1 MDAIGKIAL
10 LTSVLLNLLIV
21 GVGGVLVYSKGGI
34 SYIIRQV
41 SLLQNPE
48 LRADIMYDVPYYWS
62 RKTHFETL
70 PQSNADI
77 VFLGDSLTDS
87 CEWQEFFRNAAIK
100 NRGISGD
107 TTKGILNRIDEVVE
121 VQPQKLFIMIGINDI
136 NQGREVDAILSDYE
150 VILRTFKERI
160 PQTQVFV
167 QSILPVNNQK
177 FVNIGVNKKVME
189 INSKLREFSQKFSFQ
204 YIDLYSGFLDGNN
217 QLDARYT
224 IDGIHL
230 NGQGYLAWKKMIE
243 PEVEQ

>member
-1 MDAIGKIAL
+1 MDAIGKTAL
-10 LTSVLLNLLIV
+10 MISILLNLLIV
-21 GVGGVLVYSKGGI
+21 GVGGLLVYSKGGI

-41 SLLQNPE
+41 SLLQNAE
-48 LRADIMYDVPYYWS
+48 LRADIMYDVPYYWG
-62 RKTHFETL
+62 RKSHFETL

-121 VQPQKLFIMIGINDI
+121 VQPKKLFIMIGINDI
-136 NQGREVDAILSDYE
+136 NQGREVDDILSDYE
-150 VILRTFKERI
+150 VILKTFKERI
-160 PQTQVFV
+160 PQSQIFI

-177 FVNIGVNKKVME
+177 FVNNGVNKKVIA
-189 INSKLREFSQKFSFQ
+189 INLKLKEFSQKLSFQ
-204 YIDLYSGFLDGNN
+204 YIDLFSGFLDSDN
-217 QLDARYT
+217 QLDAQYT
-224 IDGIHL
+224 IDGVHL

-243 PEVEQ
+243 QEVEK

>member
-1 MDAIGKIAL
+1 METIGKITL
-10 LTSVLLNLLIV
+10 LMSILLNLVIV
-21 GVGGVLVYSKGGI
+21 GVGGILVYSKGGI
-34 SYIIRQV
+34 PYIIRQV

-107 TTKGILNRIDEVVE
+107 TTKGILNRIEEVVE
-121 VQPQKLFIMIGINDI
+121 VQPKKLFIMIGINDI
-136 NQGREVDAILSDYE
+136 NQGREVEAILKDYE

-160 PQTQVFV
+160 PQTQIFV
-167 QSILPVNNQK
+167 QSVLPVNNQK
-177 FVNIGVNKKVME
+177 FVNLGVNKKVIE
-189 INSKLREFSQKFSFQ
+189 INSKLKEFSQKFSFQ
-204 YIDLYSGFLDGNN
+204 YIDLYSGFLDSNN

-243 PEVEQ
+243 QDIEQ